1 MAFIEAMPWQY
12 STAFDVSQNI
22 VGSLSS
28 GRSHLW
34 ISRIYA
40 RLCQAINHQV
50 ISYASI
56 TQDAHHAFWLE
67 AGQTLEDWFSEY
79 LTIIC

>member
-1 MAFIEAMPWQY
+1 MASDA
-12 STAFDVSQNI
+12 SQNI
-22 VGSLSS
+22 AGSLSS
-28 GRSHLW
+28 GPPPFFSHLW

-40 RLCQAINHQV
+40 SLCQAINHQV